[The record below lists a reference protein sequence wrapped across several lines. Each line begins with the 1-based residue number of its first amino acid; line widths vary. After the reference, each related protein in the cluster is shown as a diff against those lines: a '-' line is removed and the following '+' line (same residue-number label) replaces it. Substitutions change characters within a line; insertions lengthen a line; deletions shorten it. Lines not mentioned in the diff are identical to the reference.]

1 MKVSTQLIKEFLIN
15 NKLIRGRIGLKIE
28 EIQKIY
34 QQQCQE
40 IQKIRKKIV
49 KYEKNIDSA
58 FNEMKRL
65 RSKLKYCEETIK
77 KAFYPSIENISLIY
91 KKSGRHHYIKAR
103 FYWKGSQREV
113 QVGSISN
120 VIKSIQLMI
129 ETGYLEVIPLPDV
142 RVMTWTKFIKNNDLV
157 MGAKQIAALKFQE
170 YILRKI
176 SSKKEGAL
184 DINIENDQNI
194 FRDID
199 SSNISKLEDDKYLWY
214 EKWRTENL

>member
-1 MKVSTQLIKEFLIN
+1 LKVSTQLIKEFLIN

>member
-1 MKVSTQLIKEFLIN
+1 
-15 NKLIRGRIGLKIE
+15 
-28 EIQKIY
+28 
-34 QQQCQE
+34 
-40 IQKIRKKIV
+40 
-49 KYEKNIDSA
+49 
-58 FNEMKRL
+58 MKR
-65 RSKLKYCEETIK
+65 I
-77 KAFYPSIENISLIY
+77 FDIE
-91 KKSGRHHYIKAR
+91 
-103 FYWKGSQREV
+103 
-113 QVGSISN
+113 
-120 VIKSIQLMI
+120 
-129 ETGYLEVIPLPDV
+129 
-142 RVMTWTKFIKNNDLV
+142 IKNNDLV